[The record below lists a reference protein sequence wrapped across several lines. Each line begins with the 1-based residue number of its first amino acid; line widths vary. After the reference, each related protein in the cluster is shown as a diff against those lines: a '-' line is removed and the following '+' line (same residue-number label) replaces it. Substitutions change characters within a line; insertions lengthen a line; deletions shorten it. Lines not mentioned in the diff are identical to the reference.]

1 MIAGLY
7 KVSRRCQLSGIEA
20 QAYRFCGETPPA
32 IAGGFQARTP
42 TPMAPGPRTP
52 PAVLEALTRG
62 AGAGIWSAARFR
74 SSAADPERPLAS
86 ATVCRPTAAI
96 CSRASSR
103 LVGLSLVHPD
113 IRMFGPL
120 PLEPLLVRRP
130 CGFKEGDQGADL
142 CRAQDPPKGGHGDI
156 GRGKIGPSVPLDNR
170 LGQNAIRMMPGM
182 AILVE
187 GRGKATSPHFAVAV
201 DAMLLI

>member
-1 MIAGLY
+1 
-7 KVSRRCQLSGIEA
+7 RH
-20 QAYRFCGETPPA
+20 
-32 IAGGFQARTP
+32 ARQRP
-42 TPMAPGPRTP
+42 WRLGREHRQ
-52 PAVLEALTRG
+52 AVLEALTPG
-62 AGAGIWSAARFR
+62 AGAGIRSAARFR
-74 SSAADPERPLAS
+74 SSVADPERPLAS
-86 ATVCRPTAAI
+86 ATVCSPTAAI

-142 CRAQDPPKGGHGDI
+142 RRAQDAPKGGHGDI

-170 LGQNAIRMMPGM
+170 LGQNAIRLMLGM

-187 GRGKATSPHFAVAV
+187 GRRKATSPPFAVAV